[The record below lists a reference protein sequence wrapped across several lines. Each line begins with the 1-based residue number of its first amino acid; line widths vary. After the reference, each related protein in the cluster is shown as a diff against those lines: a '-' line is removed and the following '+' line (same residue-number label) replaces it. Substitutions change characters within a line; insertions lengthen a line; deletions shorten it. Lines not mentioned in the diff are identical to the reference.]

1 MALTQI
7 IGDGLKSSLAIGSE
21 GGAVTTSV
29 QQGLAKA
36 WANYS
41 GSGTTLNDSLNTSS
55 ATDHG
60 TGQYT
65 TSWTNSFNNATY
77 AGSMISQGSSTGNT
91 AYFFNMYFGGMAT
104 GSLRINSYSQ
114 AIPALQDSS
123 NVSTIGHGDLA

>member
-1 MALTQI
+1 MAGTIVADTLTHSTAGSI
-7 IGDGLKSSLAIGSE
+7 ATNYVVDGS
-21 GGAVTTSV
+21 
-29 QQGLAKA
+29 AKA

-65 TSWTNSFNNATY
+65 TSWTNSFDNATY

-114 AIPALQDSS
+114 AITALQDSS

>member
-1 MALTQI
+1 MAGTIVADTLTH
-7 IGDGLKSSLAIGSE
+7 STAGSIATNYVVN
-21 GGAVTTSV
+21 GS
-29 QQGLAKA
+29 AKA

-65 TSWTNSFNNATY
+65 TSWTNSFDNATY

>member
-1 MALTQI
+1 MAGTIVADTLTHSTAGSI
-7 IGDGLKSSLAIGSE
+7 ATNYVVDGS
-21 GGAVTTSV
+21 
-29 QQGLAKA
+29 AKA

-65 TSWTNSFNNATY
+65 TSWTNSFDNATY

-123 NVSTIGHGDLA
+123 NVSTIGHGELA

>member
-1 MALTQI
+1 MAGTIIADTLTH
-7 IGDGLKSSLAIGSE
+7 STAGSIATNYVVN
-21 GGAVTTSV
+21 GS
-29 QQGLAKA
+29 AKA

-65 TSWTNSFNNATY
+65 TSWTNSFDNATY

>member
-1 MALTQI
+1 MAGTIVADTLTHSTAGSI
-7 IGDGLKSSLAIGSE
+7 ATNYVVDGS
-21 GGAVTTSV
+21 
-29 QQGLAKA
+29 AKA

-65 TSWTNSFNNATY
+65 TSWTNSFDNATY

>member
-1 MALTQI
+1 MAGTIVADTLTH
-7 IGDGLKSSLAIGSE
+7 STAGSIATNYVVN
-21 GGAVTTSV
+21 GS
-29 QQGLAKA
+29 AKA

-65 TSWTNSFNNATY
+65 TSWTNSFDNATY

-114 AIPALQDSS
+114 AITALQDSS